1 MRFDASDE
9 WRRAREA
16 REQDDRE
23 AQAAVRNQR
32 GRGAGKGGT
41 RARVEEA
48 GARAMQQLLP
58 QLRLVQMLNVI
69 TLNNTAAG
77 EMNALYIL
85 R

>member
-1 MRFDASDE
+1 
-9 WRRAREA
+9 
-16 REQDDRE
+16 
-23 AQAAVRNQR
+23 
-32 GRGAGKGGT
+32 
-41 RARVEEA
+41 
-48 GARAMQQLLP
+48 MQQLLP